1 MKEEENNKLQQSN
14 VWMQLDDEALNSID
28 LSEGNLPDDVQ
39 FMLKQTAMRTIL
51 HQVSQNYREE
61 LENLLG
67 KDNVDEY
74 GQPIALQESTIP
86 FELYEF
92 ICKNIIGIVP
102 DIEIEITNDET
113 DQSVE
118 IIDGTETIEDDSN
131 EQE

>member
-1 MKEEENNKLQQSN
+1 MKKEENNKLQQSN

-28 LSEGNLPDDVQ
+28 LSEGNLPDDVK

-92 ICKNIIGIVP
+92 ICKNTIGIVP
-102 DIEIEITNDET
+102 DIEIEIINDET
-113 DQSVE
+113 DQSVK
-118 IIDGTETIEDDSN
+118 IIDDSETIENNSN

>member
-113 DQSVE
+113 EQSVE
-118 IIDGTETIEDDSN
+118 IIDDPETIEEDSN

>member
-28 LSEGNLPDDVQ
+28 LSEGNLPEDVQ

-118 IIDGTETIEDDSN
+118 IIDNAETIEEDSN

>member
-28 LSEGNLPDDVQ
+28 LSEGNLPEDVE

-51 HQVSQNYREE
+51 HQVSHNYREE

-67 KDNVDEY
+67 KDNIDEY

-102 DIEIEITNDET
+102 DIEIEITDEGAE
-113 DQSVE
+113 QSIE
-118 IIDGTETIEDDSN
+118 IIDQSEIIEDDSN
-131 EQE
+131 EEE